1 MTDFQVVI
9 TLFQNR
15 SFSEQHP
22 LSVHFYTILVG
33 TRGRRKRPNPS
44 PTQHPHSTQIPRLPE
59 RNHLIPSK
67 TAIEANNHQFYQ
79 QLNAGFVYFLSFL
92 APFLPILHILLEQSN
107 SGTSHP
113 VRVPGFRSS
122 AHREGSIMITTSS
135 PRLIRLCYAFF
146 FGSLVLAGP
155 GETQTF
161 FTKDALNDSPFWM
174 RGIGWGDYDND
185 GWPDLL
191 FSENANKGRIKLL
204 KNAGNGP
211 FIDQTVVIQADILPG
226 RKGGGVIFGD
236 YDNDGDL
243 DLYVSVGFGEKQ
255 GVINMLLRNDRGIF
269 KDVTV
274 EAGLTDVQP
283 TDNAIWLDYDRDGNI
298 DLYTGD
304 QGGPEIRNNLYRNT
318 GDGTFTDVTVEAG
331 LDVQLHPQGGGSNGG
346 MAAGDFNDDGWPD
359 LYMGVYDAPNRL
371 FLNNGQGGFQDAT
384 TSEIA
389 DEGEAFGVAVGDID
403 HNGTLDIFQAAG
415 GGIEG
420 VFRSLMLLNRG
431 EGVFLDVLEG
441 VGLSA
446 LGASQTLGSGLA
458 DIDNDGDLDLLVA
471 YPHCL
476 FVNNGDGTFTDRT
489 AQSGIEDVALTVS
502 LGDYDLDGFLD
513 VWFGTDADYFNPSLG
528 RLYRNQGNENHYLR
542 VELAGVES
550 NRNGIGARLMATAGD
565 VQQMREIFGGRGYE
579 QDEMVAHFGLGERTQ
594 VDQLKIRWPSGQ
606 VDVLTDIPVDQKIR
620 IFEGREGYHVV
631 HPTVWISAPPG
642 TLVVGS
648 RVELKTVVQPALF
661 EEGAEI
667 TRVRADLSRFGSSDA
682 VPLTDV
688 GDGTYI
694 LEPASLSIED
704 PNGFRT
710 ISVMIDQHTS
720 LGPYWINLSK
730 TIAVFPDRDLRILD
744 EGLAGSWQI
753 EGSVSVES
761 MDLAQKNLVYQGD
774 VAGIFQVKPESRT
787 KGWSVLF
794 QPDSPVGTLGFTAV
808 RFAFH
813 PGDVRGAFVDV
824 LNFTVGDQ
832 PRVQL
837 ALGGHVDLEVKDWQV
852 VEVPLADF
860 ALDYSIESIRFS
872 GNLSGT
878 FYLDDIRLVAVPP
891 PPSATAVTEDHTAT
905 LPQSITLS
913 QNYPNPFNSDTVIR
927 FALPTSADVDL
938 SIFNLAGQQ
947 VATLVEESREAGTY
961 TIRWDGR
968 DDDGREL
975 ASGVY
980 LFRLRTSDGK
990 QVETRKLVLVR

>member
-403 HNGTLDIFQAAG
+403 NNGTLEIFQAAG

-431 EGVFLDVLEG
+431 EGVFLDVTEG

-446 LGASQTLGSGLA
+446 LGAAQTLGSGLA

-471 YPHCL
+471 YPHIL

-542 VELAGVES
+542 VELVGIES

-606 VDVLTDIPVDQKIR
+606 VDVLTDIPADQKVR
-620 IFEGREGYHVV
+620 IIEGQGRYHVV
-631 HPTVWISAPPG
+631 QPPSWVRAPPG
-642 TLVVGS
+642 SLVVGS
-648 RVELKTVVQPALF
+648 TVDLKATVQPARF

-667 TRVRADLSRFGSSDA
+667 TRVRADLSPLGGSDA

-688 GDGTYI
+688 GDGTYR
-694 LEPASLSIED
+694 LESTLTVDVPSGHRPLSLL
-704 PNGFRT
+704 
-710 ISVMIDQHTS
+710 IDQTTS
-720 LGPYWINLSK
+720 LGPYWSRLSK
-730 TIAVFPDRDLRILD
+730 SIAVFPSGDRRILD
-744 EGLAGSWQI
+744 EGLAPGWQV
-753 EGSVSVES
+753 EGIAGETT
-761 MDLAQKNLVYQGD
+761 MDWEHVGMVYQGD
-774 VAGIFQVKPESRT
+774 RAGAFQVKPESRT
-787 KGWSVLF
+787 
-794 QPDSPVGTLGFTAV
+794 QPWKIEWRPVAPIDRLGFTGL

-813 PGDVRGAFVDV
+813 PGGARGEFVDILSIGV
-824 LNFTVGDQ
+824 NEGFPMDLIANGN
-832 PRVQL
+832 
-837 ALGGHVDLEVKDWQV
+837 VDIEKQGWQV
-852 VEVPLADF
+852 VEIPLE
-860 ALDYSIESIRFS
+860 ALGVDSPIASIRLL
-872 GNLSGT
+872 GYLEGT
-878 FYLDDIRLVAVPP
+878 FYLDDIRLVAATP
-891 PPSATAVTEDHTAT
+891 PPSTTAVTEDHTAT
-905 LPQSITLS
+905 LPKTFVLE
-913 QNYPNPFNSDTVIR
+913 QNYPNPFNSDTVIH
-927 FALPTSADVDL
+927 FALPTSADVEL
-938 SIFNLAGQQ
+938 AIFNLTGQQ
-947 VATLVEESREAGTY
+947 VTTLADGMRAAGTY
-961 TIRWDGR
+961 TVRWDGR
-968 DDDGREL
+968 NDDGRKL

-980 LFRLRTSDGK
+980 LYQLKAGNGK
-990 QVETRKLVLVR
+990 RVETRKLVLIR